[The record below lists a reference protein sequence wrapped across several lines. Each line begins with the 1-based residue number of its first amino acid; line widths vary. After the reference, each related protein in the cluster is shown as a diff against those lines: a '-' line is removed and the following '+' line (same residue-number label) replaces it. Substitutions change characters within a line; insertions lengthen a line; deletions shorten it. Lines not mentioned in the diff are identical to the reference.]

1 MMEGLLLSLSSHSKL
16 DRDRGVEAL
25 TVHLTTL
32 PTAQR
37 EEVEGTL
44 LKLANNKLGQC
55 YNQC

>member
-1 MMEGLLLSLSSHSKL
+1 MEDLLLSLSSHSKL